1 MSDEIL
7 KYIEEKYGKDSDNY
21 KQMKELLIEMNEGQY
36 KDKMDKP
43 GISVGTSASFVIVIY
58 FFLFILFIAGG
69 GGRSGFIIVIPLLIH
84 LFLLFVVMRKTW
96 ARSIFSLLKAIFSNE
111 NIPYESYRINKWKV
125 WERVVFW
132 SAFSLT
138 MIWSL
143 AHLIT
148 YLALY

>member
-21 KQMKELLIEMNEGQY
+21 EQMKKLLIEMYDDQY

-58 FFLFILFIAGG
+58 FCILISAIPT
-69 GGRSGFIIVIPLLIH
+69 GGRYFDFTMGTALLIH

-143 AHLIT
+143 THLIT